1 MIGGMSD
8 TTTTGGAQWFGHP
21 RGLSTLFFTEMW
33 ERFSYYGMRAL
44 LVLFMTEQVGVANGG
59 LGMTVVTAT
68 AIYALYTFSV
78 YVLALPGGWIA
89 DRLIGQRRAVLV
101 GGVIIAAGH
110 YTLAVP
116 ALSTFYL
123 GLILVVLGTGLL
135 KPNVSAIVADLYPE
149 GGARRDAGFSV
160 FYMGI
165 NIGALFGTTVCPF
178 LGEKISWHLGF
189 SAAGIGMTL
198 GLIQYVWGGRH
209 LGTAGGLKGDAQ
221 IAAVRS
227 QAWRTF
233 FFGVATVA
241 AIAVALIGL
250 SSGGVIPLTL
260 LGFVD
265 ATGYLTVSLAT
276 AYFAYVILFGGLSTM
291 EKKRV
296 GVIAILFV
304 GAAMF
309 WAGFEQA
316 GSAFNLFALDHTDRM
331 VFGWEMPAGW
341 LQNINPFFIV
351 VLAPVSG
358 MLWIRLGSRNPS
370 IPAKF
375 GYGLVLLGVGF
386 FVLAWGSTFIDA
398 GTVSPMWLVVTYFFH
413 TVGELCLSPI
423 GLSSV
428 TKLSPPGYVSQMMG
442 TWFMGAALGNLIAGR
457 AAGLIESLP
466 LPQIFGTTAS
476 IVVVSG
482 LLFFIFSPL
491 IRKMTG
497 DIK

>member
-1 MIGGMSD
+1 M
-8 TTTTGGAQWFGHP
+8 
-21 RGLSTLFFTEMW
+21 
-33 ERFSYYGMRAL
+33 
-44 LVLFMTEQVGVANGG
+44 
-59 LGMTVVTAT
+59 
-68 AIYALYTFSV
+68 
-78 YVLALPGGWIA
+78 LALPGGWIA

-149 GGARRDAGFSV
+149 GGARRDAGFSI

-221 IAAVRS
+221 IGAVRS

-241 AIAVALIGL
+241 AIAVALVGL
-250 SSGGVIPLTL
+250 SSGGIIPFTL

-276 AYFAYVILFGGLSTM
+276 AYFTYVILFGGLSTM

-341 LQNINPFFIV
+341 LQNIKSVFHRRSGTGVWDAVDPAW
-351 VLAPVSG
+351 LQEPVDSSEVRLRIGAAGRRLLRSG
-358 MLWIRLGSRNPS
+358 MGIDVHRR
-370 IPAKF
+370 
-375 GYGLVLLGVGF
+375 GYRK
-386 FVLAWGSTFIDA
+386 S
-398 GTVSPMWLVVTYFFH
+398 
-413 TVGELCLSPI
+413 
-423 GLSSV
+423 
-428 TKLSPPGYVSQMMG
+428 YV
-442 TWFMGAALGNLIAGR
+442 AGR
-457 AAGLIESLP
+457 HLLLSHGRGALSQPDRLEQRHQTL
-466 LPQIFGTTAS
+466 AS
-476 IVVVSG
+476 RVCQ
-482 LLFFIFSPL
+482 PDD
-491 IRKMTG
+491 G
-497 DIK
+497 DLVHGCGPRQSHCGARCRPD